1 MKSDSS
7 LATHSKIPL
16 ELKTESKTTS
26 TTVPTVK
33 AEVPFLTL
41 QVVTDAGAAGLS
53 FIGVN
58 AVPVAPAAD
67 ALVILTLIGT
77 SWAVP

>member
-16 ELKTESKTTS
+16 LLNTVSTTTS
-26 TTVPTVK
+26 TAVPTVN
-33 AEVPFLTL
+33 AEVPFFTL

-53 FIGVN
+53 LIGVN

-67 ALVILTLIGT
+67 VRTILTRIGT